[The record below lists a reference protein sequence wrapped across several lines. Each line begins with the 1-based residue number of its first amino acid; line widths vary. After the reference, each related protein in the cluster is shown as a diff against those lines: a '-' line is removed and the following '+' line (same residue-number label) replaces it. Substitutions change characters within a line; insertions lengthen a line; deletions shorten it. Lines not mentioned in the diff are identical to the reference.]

1 MDRAAITP
9 PIPGGRRIT
18 ALGSAAG
25 MIVPSVMQQQE
36 KSLHLRRDTQL
47 ELQLV
52 RIKMLSSLDP
62 TRMLFK
68 AVSR

>member
-1 MDRAAITP
+1 MGHVAITP
-9 PIPGGRRIT
+9 PIPGDRRNT
-18 ALGSAAG
+18 ALGSVAG
-25 MIVPSVMQQQE
+25 MIVPSVMQQQK